1 MSTRRI
7 IDRRTSPSKK
17 SLPNKQRFVK
27 RVEDQI
33 KRAIPDIVDTTGIKD
48 FAKGDGKVK
57 IPIKGIKEPQFG
69 YDNATGDKKFIHP
82 GNKDFDE
89 GDKIKKPQGGG
100 KGKGQGRKGSK
111 DDNPTEDEF
120 TISISKEEFLEYFFK
135 DLELPDLIKR
145 ELQDMTE
152 VKYKRSGYTNEGVPS
167 RLNVINSYKQSIARR
182 TTMKAFYDKK
192 IKELEEKI
200 KNETDTDVIQEL
212 EEKIEKYKSL
222 ALVVPYMND
231 IDLRYNN
238 FEPNPVPTVSAVMF
252 CIMDVSGSM
261 GFNEKDVAKR
271 FFILLYLFL
280 TKNYEKIDIVYIRH
294 TTISKE
300 VDEKEFFE
308 SRESG
313 GTKVTPSLEL
323 MNEILDERY
332 SKGWNVYACQISDGD
347 VWGKQDAD
355 DCYRILNNTILS
367 KVQYMIYVE
376 VLRDGKG
383 DLIKN
388 YKALSGE
395 KNNFIVAQIND
406 VKEIWPVFKELFK
419 KNPK

>member
-33 KRAIPDIVDTTGIKD
+33 KKAIPDIVDATGIKD
-48 FAKGDGKVK
+48 FAKGNGKVK

-82 GNKDFDE
+82 GNKEFSE
-89 GDKIKKPQGGG
+89 GDKIKKPDGGG
-100 KGKGQGRKGSK
+100 KGKGKKGSK
-111 DDNPTEDEF
+111 DENPSEDEF
-120 TISISKEEFLEYFFK
+120 TISISKEEFLDYFFK
-135 DLELPDLIKR
+135 DLELPDMIKK

-192 IKELEEKI
+192 IKELEDQLE
-200 KNETDTDVIQEL
+200 NETDPTIIEEL
-212 EEKIEKYKSL
+212 ELKIVKYKNL

-261 GFNEKDVAKR
+261 GQKEKDIAKR

-300 VDEKEFFE
+300 VEEKEFFE

-313 GTKVTPSLEL
+313 GTMVAPSLKL
-323 MNEILDERY
+323 MDDILDERY

-347 VWGKQDAD
+347 VWDKKDAD
-355 DCYRILNNTILS
+355 DCYRTLSSTILA
-367 KVQYMIYVE
+367 KLQYMIYVE

-383 DLIKN
+383 DLFKN
-388 YKALSGE
+388 YTSLSKE
-395 KNNFIVAQIND
+395 KDNFIVAQIND
-406 VKEIWPVFKELFK
+406 VKDIWSVFSDLFK
-419 KNPK
+419 KNS